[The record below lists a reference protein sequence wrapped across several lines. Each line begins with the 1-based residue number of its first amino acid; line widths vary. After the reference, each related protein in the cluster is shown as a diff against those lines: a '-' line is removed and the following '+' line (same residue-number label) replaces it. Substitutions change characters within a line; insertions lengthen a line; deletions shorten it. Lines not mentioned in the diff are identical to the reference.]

1 MSLNIR
7 IVTIAVLGALT
18 VGGVAT
24 AAELAGP
31 ARPGAVV
38 TADGA
43 VAGGPQQPADA
54 GAQNVVIGGGV
65 SDPSPVPSGSPTPTP
80 SGSPSGP
87 QQSGTW
93 GWG

>member
-1 MSLNIR
+1 MALNIR

-43 VAGGPQQPADA
+43 VAGGPQQPGDA
-54 GAQNVVIGGGV
+54 AAQNAVVGGGV
-65 SDPSPVPSGSPTPTP
+65 SDPSPVPSGSPTPT
-80 SGSPSGP
+80 SSPSGP

>member
-7 IVTIAVLGALT
+7 IVTIAMIGALA

-38 TADGA
+38 AADAVVADGPQRPDDA
-43 VAGGPQQPADA
+43 AQASVVGP
-54 GAQNVVIGGGV
+54 GV
-65 SDPSPVPSGSPTPTP
+65 TDPSPVPSGSPTP
-80 SGSPSGP
+80 SPTTSAP

>member
-7 IVTIAVLGALT
+7 IAAIAVLGALT
-18 VGGVAT
+18 LGGVAT

-31 ARPGAVV
+31 PRHGAVV

-43 VAGGPQQPADA
+43 VADGPQQPADA
-54 GAQNVVIGGGV
+54 GAQAVVIGPGV
-65 SDPSPVPSGSPTPTP
+65 SDPTPVPSGSPSP
-80 SGSPSGP
+80 SGSPTGGA
-87 QQSGTW
+87 QESGTW

>member
-1 MSLNIR
+1 MALNIR
-7 IVTIAVLGALT
+7 FVAIAVVGALA

-38 TADGA
+38 TADGTT
-43 VAGGPQQPADA
+43 VDGPQQPADA
-54 GAQNVVIGGGV
+54 NAVVVGPSV
-65 SDPSPVPSGSPTPTP
+65 PPSPAPSGSPTSTEPP
-80 SGSPSGP
+80 HSD
-87 QQSGTW
+87 TW

>member
-7 IVTIAVLGALT
+7 IVTIAIVGALA

-38 TADGA
+38 AADPAVADGPRQPADGA
-43 VAGGPQQPADA
+43 QAI
-54 GAQNVVIGGGV
+54 VIGPGV
-65 SDPSPVPSGSPTPTP
+65 SDPSPVPSGSPTP
-80 SGSPSGP
+80 SPSGTP

>member
-7 IVTIAVLGALT
+7 IVAIAALGALT
-18 VGGVAT
+18 LGGVAT

-31 ARPGAVV
+31 AQRAAVV

-43 VAGGPQQPADA
+43 VAGGPQQPVEA
-54 GAQNVVIGGGV
+54 GAQAVVIGPGV
-65 SDPSPVPSGSPTPTP
+65 SDPTPVPSGSPSP
-80 SGSPSGP
+80 SGSPTGGA
-87 QQSGTW
+87 QESGTW

>member
-7 IVTIAVLGALT
+7 FVTIAIVGALA

-38 TADGA
+38 AADAA
-43 VAGGPQQPADA
+43 VADGPQQPDDA
-54 GAQNVVIGGGV
+54 AQAIVIGPGV
-65 SDPSPVPSGSPTPTP
+65 SDPSPVPSGSPTP
-80 SGSPSGP
+80 SPTTSAP